1 MGEVEK
7 KFITSPT
14 DVEVHW
20 KVNLQ
25 DAKVTVE
32 NLQTFKGLC
41 EKYEDIFSKDSTDI
55 GRTPLVTMEIDTRD
69 MPSYKS
75 ETL

>member
-1 MGEVEK
+1 MRK
-7 KFITSPT
+7 NLSLHPT
-14 DVEVHW
+14 DVEVHR

-32 NLQTFKGLC
+32 NLQMFKDLC
-41 EKYEDIFSKDSTDI
+41 EKYEDILSKDSTDI

-69 MPSYKS
+69 SPPISQRP
-75 ETL
+75 